1 MAVKRKIDLN
11 KILKNIDY
19 KASKGLQKKAF
30 DVADAKANK
39 LQKEALTAFNNH
51 PVTQEIEQGSSGMNS
66 SLLGGKG
73 NFFGFLGF
81 RQGQRPLQIIREAFT
96 HHIKVNPRKGRLKKI
111 SSKVFT
117 FEYEVN
123 IPSPQEI
130 YAVTPMPWSSRSWV
144 KGVEKGINNYTKTI
158 FRDSEKSRSGIALQS
173 NRNIG
178 FITFSP
184 TPYISKLL
192 EDLRRKLR

>member
-1 MAVKRKIDLN
+1 MAAKNKIDLN
-11 KILKNIDY
+11 KLLKNINY
-19 KASKGLQKKAF
+19 KASKELQKKAF
-30 DVADAKANK
+30 DTADVKARK
-39 LQKEALTAFNNH
+39 LQKEALAAFNSH
-51 PVTQEIEQGSSGMNS
+51 PVTQEIEQGSSGMSS
-66 SLLGGKG
+66 SLLGGRG

-111 SSKVFT
+111 SKKVFT
-117 FEYEVN
+117 FEYEIA

-144 KGVEKGINNYTKTI
+144 KGVEKGISNYTKTV
-158 FRDSEKSRSGIALQS
+158 FRESEQSRSGIALQS
-173 NRNIG
+173 DQNIG